1 ALQVLRDNT
10 SLPTIDSSLSSQE
23 QQKLMAE
30 PKYRLLSKLD
40 REFSPETEILVS
52 NNGENLQ
59 NLNQKLNEL
68 HRYLLSIQNSPVPGK
83 AALKAVSMRLNDNN

>member
-1 ALQVLRDNT
+1 
-10 SLPTIDSSLSSQE
+10 
-23 QQKLMAE
+23 M
-30 PKYRLLSKLD
+30 
-40 REFSPETEILVS
+40 S

-83 AALKAVSMRLNDNN
+83 AALKAVSMRLNDNNRDVIFELSQMAKTLPEPLNRWVGDLSDQAWNVVQRSYSLYGSRVE